1 MTFNRY
7 IRFRAVLEC
16 IGAISCV
23 LMACIGNDLI
33 GVIVAAASALL
44 WIGGEVWVMTVYQR
58 HHPRRDELSD
68 MHQHK
73 AMQFALVSLV
83 GFLVVIGFV
92 YAVLNLVRPL
102 VVHVIPPMMLP
113 ALAMYA
119 LAVSDIRYLWLEHD
133 GDDAG
138 GDDED

>member
-16 IGAISCV
+16 IGAISCM
-23 LMACIGNDLI
+23 LMACIGNDLV

-44 WIGGEVWVMTVYQR
+44 WIGGEVWGLTVYQR

-73 AMQFALVSLV
+73 AMQFALISLV
-83 GFLVVIGFV
+83 GFLVVIGFI
-92 YAVLNLVRPL
+92 YTVLNLVRPL
-102 VVHVIPPMMLP
+102 VVHVIPPDAASRTGHVCLGRFRYPLP
-113 ALAMYA
+113 
-119 LAVSDIRYLWLEHD
+119 VVGTRRRRRRRR
-133 GDDAG
+133 
-138 GDDED
+138 